1 MVITSKG
8 LYQDRMLFCKEL
20 AELSPAEKY
29 ILIVALAVLML
40 FVVYFELKV
49 LRRKSK
55 ESRRAALVKDEAFN
69 AVLTTRSVIV
79 ALQRQG
85 TNTDKAQRLVD
96 EAKRALQR
104 EEYRTCKDICDQ
116 AKTELTNP
124 GKSDALKKTRALKT
138 AASTEEAEPEKDAL
152 VRMADEIIAT
162 SDSRRTSE
170 LYAGTRLQS
179 DHDGNYL
186 SAKFEINTAKVNIQN
201 ACDRGEDAS
210 IAQKL
215 LADAEK
221 AFAAGSYTKALSLAI
236 KSRKSVN
243 EVAEDEAIKL
253 KKDPESEDEGGQD
266 AETPA
271 EETSEESAGECE
283 SCGAA
288 LDEDDA
294 FCHKCGTR
302 VEFERECAG
311 CGTTA
316 KAEDTFC
323 RKCGSKVD

>member
-1 MVITSKG
+1 
-8 LYQDRMLFCKEL
+8 MLFRKEL
-20 AELSPAEKY
+20 AELSPTEKY

-40 FVVYFELKV
+40 FVVYFELKI

-55 ESRRAALVKDEAFN
+55 ESRSEALVKDEAFN

-96 EAKRALQR
+96 EAKRALQSG
-104 EEYRTCKDICDQ
+104 EYRTCKDICDQ
-116 AKTELTNP
+116 AKAELTNP
-124 GKSDALKKTRALKT
+124 GKGENTKKTRALKT
-138 AASTEEAEPEKDAL
+138 AASNEESEPERDAL
-152 VRMADEIIAT
+152 VRMADEITAKGDSRKT
-162 SDSRRTSE
+162 SD
-170 LYAGTRLQS
+170 LYTGTRLQS
-179 DHDGNYL
+179 EQDGNYL
-186 SAKFEINTAKVNIQN
+186 SSKFEINTAKVNIQS

-210 IAQKL
+210 AAQKL
-215 LADAEK
+215 LTDAEK

-243 EVAEDEAIKL
+243 EVAEEEAIKL
-253 KKDPESEDEGGQD
+253 KMNPESEDEQEQD

-271 EETSEESAGECE
+271 EETSEEPALECS
-283 SCGAA
+283 SCGAV
-288 LDEDDA
+288 LDEDDT

-311 CGTTA
+311 CGTIA

-323 RKCGSKVD
+323 RKCGSKID